1 MPKSR
6 QKLNKI
12 FHSKLDEGTMALI
25 RNGLPTYLQQLADEQ
40 AEPQQ
45 MSIELLQE
53 FVQFLKSKSQ
63 KFRGVNL
70 YEMKTNQTGT
80 AQLYDYMRKRINK
93 TDQERPVTPARVKA
107 QTNKPKTPPNPTTL
121 LRSHHKDTQMGG
133 EDAARVGGEHIPG
146 HNEERDMKFYKNKNV
161 QHSDNT

>member
-6 QKLNKI
+6 AKHNKI
-12 FHSKLDEGTMALI
+12 FHSKLDEGSMSI
-25 RNGLPTYLQQLADEQ
+25 VRNAWPAYLQQLAAEE

-45 MSIELLQE
+45 MSMELLQE

-70 YEMKTNQTGT
+70 YEMKSSQVGTG
-80 AQLYDYMRKRINK
+80 QLYDYMRKRINK

-107 QTNKPKTPPNPTTL
+107 QTNKPKTPPNPTTHM
-121 LRSHHKDTQMGG
+121 RSHHKDTLMGG

-146 HNEERDMKFYKNKNV
+146 HNEERDVKYYRNKNV